1 MTATLSVA
9 SDVREL
15 TLNEIDDVT
24 GGAVRINFGPIYIGI
39 GEGDMAFTIGIGGLN
54 LTVFNDG
61 DVCGHADG
69 IGGGCI

>member
-24 GGAVRINFGPIYIGI
+24 GAARIQIGSFYIGI

-61 DVCGHADG
+61 GICGHADG
-69 IGGGCI
+69 VGGGCI